1 MYFVGTFFRIM
12 QDFRFVE
19 SEPAGP
25 GARDEIL
32 KKEAKKA
39 EKLRKKTK
47 LILIYTNG
55 HNYVPE
61 NHQDDSQ

>member
-1 MYFVGTFFRIM
+1 MMMHTMYFVGTFFRIM

-32 KKEAKKA
+32 EKEAKEA
-39 EKLRKKTK
+39 EKLKAKGE
-47 LILIYTNG
+47 I
-55 HNYVPE
+55 
-61 NHQDDSQ
+61 DSDKHKWP